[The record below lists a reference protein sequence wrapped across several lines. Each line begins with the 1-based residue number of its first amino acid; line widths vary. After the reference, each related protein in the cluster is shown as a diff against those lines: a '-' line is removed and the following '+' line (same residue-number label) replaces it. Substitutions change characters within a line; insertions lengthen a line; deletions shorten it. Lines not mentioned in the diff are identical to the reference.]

1 MELDNK
7 VVVVTGA
14 SMGIGAATAREFAR
28 AGCKVVLA
36 ARSEKELN
44 ALAQELGAER
54 ALAVPTDVTIR
65 AQVDALM
72 QKAVERCG
80 RIDIL
85 VNNAGVGMAGPI
97 ATLNT
102 SHFQRILS
110 SNVLGPVYGI
120 QSAVPHMRQSGGG
133 IIMNVSSM
141 VSKLV
146 IPTIGGY
153 RATKMAL
160 NAITDN
166 ARFELAQDNIR
177 VIAVYPGET
186 QTKFFDNTLDGGG
199 RAAVTGR
206 ERRMDP
212 PEHVARKI
220 VEGARKEPREVYM
233 SGGNRVFGL
242 IGTLIPTLFE
252 RMMRGR
258 TSR

>member
-1 MELDNK
+1 MELENK
-7 VVVVTGA
+7 VVIITGA
-14 SMGIGAATAREFAR
+14 SMGIGAATAREFVK
-28 AGCKVVLA
+28 AGAKVVLA

-44 ALAQELGAER
+44 VLAQELGAER
-54 ALAVPTDVTIR
+54 AFAVPTDVTVR
-65 AQVDALM
+65 AQVKALM
-72 QKAVERCG
+72 QKAVERFG

-85 VNNAGVGMAGPI
+85 VNNAGVGMAGPV
-97 ATLNT
+97 ATLDT
-102 SHFQRILS
+102 SHLERILS

-166 ARFELAQDNIR
+166 ARFELARDNIR

-206 ERRMDP
+206 ARRMDP

-220 VEGARKEPREVYM
+220 VQGARQEPREVYM

-258 TSR
+258 ASR